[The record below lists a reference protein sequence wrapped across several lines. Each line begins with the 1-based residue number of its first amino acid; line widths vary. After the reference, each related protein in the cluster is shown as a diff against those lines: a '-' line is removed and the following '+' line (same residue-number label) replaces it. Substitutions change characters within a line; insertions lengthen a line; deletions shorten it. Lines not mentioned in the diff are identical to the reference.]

1 MEYRELGPEEKGLSA
16 RDLFLLSLQK
26 LEDGTYAQRAFD
38 VGSGSGSSPTIAF
51 TLSSGSVN
59 GDYYFDRIGTPGG
72 NVTWYWAL
80 VGGDPAED
88 YVLYQLNAGEAQVY
102 SGGVEQYAGIGGEV
116 DPVTPDPTTIPVW
129 FATGGSEPTPT
140 FS

>member
-26 LEDGTYAQRAFD
+26 LEDGTYAQRVTNAAPA
-38 VGSGSGSSPTIAF
+38 VEF
-51 TLSSGSVN
+51 TMSSGSVS
-59 GDYYFDRIGTPGG
+59 GDYYFYGTASPGG
-72 NVTWYWAL
+72 NLTWYWAK
-80 VGGDPAED
+80 VGGNPAED

-102 SGGVEQYAGIGGEV
+102 EGGVEQYAGTGGEI
-116 DPVTPDPTTIPVW
+116 DPETPDPTTIPVW